1 MGQMYPGSNRKSP
14 MSPSHE
20 QFNAQL
26 AHALSRRK
34 QFVVVLS
41 GASGAQWVGT
51 RREMET
57 WALGSPTKRWD
68 LPTKRSWHSW
78 SQKEVCA
85 TSLKLPSGEYREARG
100 VLALQS
106 EWMGCKRS
114 NTTTMAMGC
123 DEMAGPSIITSLQC
137 GAESALLPATSDR
150 RAIRSPN
157 INPRLRPSQIRG
169 ASDFA
174 IQG

>member
-1 MGQMYPGSNRKSP
+1 

-68 LPTKRSWHSW
+68 LLDKAIVAFFVPKRGLRHVTKIAFWRI
-78 SQKEVCA
+78 
-85 TSLKLPSGEYREARG
+85 P
-100 VLALQS
+100 
-106 EWMGCKRS
+106 
-114 NTTTMAMGC
+114 
-123 DEMAGPSIITSLQC
+123 
-137 GAESALLPATSDR
+137 
-150 RAIRSPN
+150 
-157 INPRLRPSQIRG
+157 RG
-169 ASDFA
+169 AGRSRA
-174 IQG
+174 AE